1 MIRKLFIYKRLLLV
15 MDKLSELLIK
25 VGVPKNTA
33 NVFAFLLDG
42 EPRTARQIERVV
54 DLRQPEVS
62 IALKNLRP
70 FVSVTERASENKGRP
85 NKVYRM
91 SKKQGDAYLKCIA
104 DEKQKEIDGIAAN
117 LEKICEMVGE

>member
-1 MIRKLFIYKRLLLV
+1 MIRKLFIYKRLLLS

-91 SKKQGDAYLKCIA
+91 SKKQGGAYLKRVA
-104 DEKQKEIDGIAAN
+104 DETQKEIDEIAAN
-117 LEKICEMVGE
+117 LEKIRGMI

>member
-1 MIRKLFIYKRLLLV
+1 

-91 SKKQGDAYLKCIA
+91 SKKQGDTYLNCIA

-117 LEKICEMVGE
+117 LEKIRRMVGE

>member
-1 MIRKLFIYKRLLLV
+1 

-33 NVFAFLLDG
+33 NVFSSLLDG
-42 EPRTARQIERVV
+42 EPRTSRQIERVV

-62 IALKNLRP
+62 IALKNLYG
-70 FVSVTERASENKGRP
+70 FVSVAKQESENIGRP

-91 SKKQGDAYLKCIA
+91 SKKQGDAYLKCMA

-117 LEKICEMVGE
+117 LEKIRRMVGE

>member
-1 MIRKLFIYKRLLLV
+1 

-25 VGVPKNTA
+25 IGVPKNTA

-62 IALKNLRP
+62 IALKNLHG
-70 FVSVTERASENKGRP
+70 FVSVTEQASENKGRP

-117 LEKICEMVGE
+117 LEKIRRMVGEWNEI